1 MKISATI
8 QNSFKTNIVE
18 VKTNDSSKSISISS
32 KDNGF
37 GSMING
43 GELFLLAI
51 ATCYCNDIY
60 REANKKNIQVEKV
73 EVVAFAEFGAE
84 GEPCS
89 DITYQVKI
97 TSNASQSSI
106 NDLINHTD
114 KVAEIHNSIRRGT
127 KVILKNVEM

>member
-1 MKISATI
+1 MKISAAI
-8 QNSFKTNIVE
+8 QNSFKNNSVQ

-43 GELFLLAI
+43 GELFLLSI

-60 REANKKNIQVEKV
+60 REANKKSIQVEKV
-73 EVVAFAEFGAE
+73 EVEVFAEFGAE
-84 GEPCS
+84 GEPCG
-89 DITYQVKI
+89 DITYKVKI
-97 TSNASQSSI
+97 ICDAPQPVI
-106 NDLINHTD
+106 DDLLNHTD

-127 KVILKNVEM
+127 KVILGM